1 MLNKEPKLNGLQ
13 NYNRMSNNKILTYS
27 FEQFIKLDPVE
38 QFELTGMSVLLKAYT
53 NHSKANLLKL
63 QKQCFDF
70 MFNYHKKSQNA
81 V

>member
-1 MLNKEPKLNGLQ
+1 MD
-13 NYNRMSNNKILTYS
+13 NNILKYS
-27 FEQFIKLDPVE
+27 FEEFIKLDPVE

-70 MFNYHKKSQNA
+70 MFNYHTQTQDA

>member
-1 MLNKEPKLNGLQ
+1 MPNKEPKLNGLQ
-13 NYNRMSNNKILTYS
+13 NYNPMDNNILKYS
-27 FEQFIKLDPVE
+27 FEEFIKLDPVE

-70 MFNYHKKSQNA
+70 MFNYHKKTQDA

>member
-1 MLNKEPKLNGLQ
+1 MD
-13 NYNRMSNNKILTYS
+13 NNILKYS
-27 FEQFIKLDPVE
+27 FEEFIKLDPVE

-70 MFNYHKKSQNA
+70 MFNYHKKTQDA